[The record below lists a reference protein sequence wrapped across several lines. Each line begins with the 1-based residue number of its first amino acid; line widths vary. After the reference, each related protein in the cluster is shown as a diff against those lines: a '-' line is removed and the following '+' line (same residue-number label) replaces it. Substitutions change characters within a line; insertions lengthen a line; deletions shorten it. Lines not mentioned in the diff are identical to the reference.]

1 MKVINQTFYKFNNK
15 NFMATDIH
23 LPVRELPTY
32 SIIWRINA
40 HDLYRFNTDGSID
53 ILKQSP
59 SKEFKK
65 VTEPNEIDELKESI
79 VSGELVKRPYLDDIT
94 RVVAQCESK
103 FFAKDQ
109 KVIDV
114 FTMIGNTFKGH
125 ETGTCGHYCLLT
137 NLALLSKS
145 ILKESDKITITF
157 NEESGLT
164 KLTLDQ
170 FTNTADDASTE
181 KGNQEKIKAW
191 LTNNEQ
197 KLKAQNPDDP
207 TLAVFENLIKKLQNP
222 NWLESEEIKYVI
234 QKVTELTGKQKSF
247 LDPEIV
253 NRQQAINV
261 ALPVNQDAINVALP
275 VNQDAIDA
283 AQSVTPENAAEKLQA
298 LKDSKKLKTI
308 VNLEG
313 VTTDDIAII
322 ALLTAFLTVLG
333 GPAIPATI
341 ASIIL
346 LSKALRMHNIE
357 ITDDDIAKITP
368 PQTTTKH
375 PEGQQVAKETSHHL
389 AAAA

>member
-253 NRQQAINV
+253 NRQQAIN
-261 ALPVNQDAINVALP
+261 DAP
-275 VNQDAIDA
+275 TVNQDAIDA